1 MKLIFFII
9 SLIILIIIINF
20 KKSSFTNNNDFIA
33 ITYEN
38 DASEKNTNNL
48 LRMFEKNGYNY
59 KVLGNG
65 EKWDGW
71 YGRLNAYN
79 NYIKTLDPE
88 TYILLCDGR
97 DVIVNENYTIFIN
110 KAINTYEDRIIIG
123 TERQCCTETKD
134 DVYRAKNIKKGENLK
149 EIYKQYMKEKALQK
163 SNKDFYYLNFGMMFG
178 KASDFINLFKLMDI
192 KPGND
197 DQSLAYKLYYE
208 NSELFSPDYNQEL
221 LSNADS
227 NWGIFYLKD
236 KCFFK
241 WNGHN
246 WDNYITNTTPSII
259 QIPGKRWN
267 CYNKLLNKL
276 QNNIVKFNE
285 NV

>member
-48 LRMFEKNGYNY
+48 IRMFEKNGYNY

-79 NYIKTLDPE
+79 NYIKTLDPG

-97 DVIVNENYTIFIN
+97 DVIVNENYRTFIN
-110 KAINTYEDRIIIG
+110 KAINMYEETKIIIG
-123 TERQCCTETKD
+123 TEQQCCTPLNN
-134 DVYRAKNIKKGENLK
+134 DVYRAKSIKEGENVEK
-149 EIYKQYMKEKALQK
+149 IYKQYMKEKGLEK
-163 SNKDFYYLNFGMMFG
+163 SDKDFYHLNFGMMFG

-208 NSELFSPDYNQEL
+208 NPDLFLPDYNQEL
-221 LSNADS
+221 LSNAAHK
-227 NWGIFYLKD
+227 WGFFSLNNT
-236 KCFFK
+236 CFF
-241 WNGHN
+241 N
-246 WDNYITNTTPSII
+246 WSGNRWINTITSTTPSII
-259 QIPGKRWN
+259 QTPGKNWD

-276 QNNIVKFNE
+276 QNE
-285 NV
+285 

>member
-97 DVIVNENYTIFIN
+97 DVIVNENYTTFIN
-110 KAINTYEDRIIIG
+110 KAINMYEDRIIIG
-123 TERQCCTETKD
+123 TERKCCTETKD
-134 DVYRAKNIKKGENLK
+134 DVYRAKSIKKGENLE
-149 EIYKQYMKEKALQK
+149 EIYKQFMKEKALQK

-192 KPGND
+192 KPGQD
-197 DQSLAYKLYYE
+197 DQSLTYKLYYE
-208 NSELFSPDYNQEL
+208 HPELFSPDYNQEL
-221 LSNADS
+221 LSNAD
-227 NWGIFYLKD
+227 NRGIFYLKD

-241 WNGHN
+241 WNGYN

-259 QIPGKRWN
+259 QTPGKRWN
-267 CYNKLLNKL
+267 CYNKLLNK
-276 QNNIVKFNE
+276 I
-285 NV
+285 